1 MSGHGC
7 ERVSESPVQRKRVRL
22 TKESPLK
29 NLLTSGRRLR
39 RFWIVASIAWIAFIP
54 LDAAGGGGELQ
65 IAAKVVPKHNLR
77 TGLLTLGMPPPAGRV
92 GCVFCRL
99 SREPAA
105 NFVAVEHPN
114 GGPSRILLM
123 RHADKP
129 EDPYD
134 SDLSDAGMAR
144 AEHLATYI
152 PQTFG
157 KPDYIIATAH
167 SKHSNRPTETVK
179 PLADALG
186 IKVQH
191 DFEDDDFEELVE
203 EIFENVAYRGKAIIV
218 CWHHGKLPA
227 IAALLGAQAGSYPDP
242 WPEDAY
248 NIILDFQ
255 YNSNSGS
262 PPTVARVIEPF

>member
-1 MSGHGC
+1 MAAKVLNCCSVGGQTLT
-7 ERVSESPVQRKRVRL
+7 RESL
-22 TKESPLK
+22 LK
-29 NLLTSGRRLR
+29 NLLTSGSSLR
-39 RFWIVASIAWIAFIP
+39 RFWIAVSIAWIAFIP
-54 LDAAGGGGELQ
+54 LDVAGGVPFLHSNDANGGELQ
-65 IAAKVVPKHNLR
+65 TTATVVPKHNPR
-77 TGLLTLGMPPPAGRV
+77 TGLLTTLGMLQPAGRF

-99 SREPAA
+99 IRESAA
-105 NFVAVEHPN
+105 DFTAVEHPN

-129 EDPYD
+129 EDRYD

-186 IKVQH
+186 MKVQH

-203 EIFENVAYRGKAIIV
+203 EIFDNVAYHGKTIVV

-227 IAALLGAQAGSYPDP
+227 IAALLGAPTGSYPDP

-255 YNSNSGS
+255 YEFEL
-262 PPTVARVIEPF
+262 R